1 MLIKSILTEVVHCVI
16 LANPAAFA
24 KMQCL
29 SPNASLFNLSQ
40 ENGI

>member
-1 MLIKSILTEVVHCVI
+1 MLTEVVYCVI